1 VTKLEQL
8 TELGQ
13 AVWLDFIRRSL
24 ITSGRLQALV
34 DEGLRGMTSNPTIF
48 DQAIAGSD
56 DYDED
61 LHRLAAGTGSVMEI
75 YEALAMD
82 DIRRAA
88 DVLRPV
94 YNATDGIDG
103 YVSLEVNPQLAHDTE
118 RTVAEARR
126 LFAALGR
133 PNIMIKVPATSA
145 GVPAIRTLI
154 GDGVNVNVTLIFS
167 LDHYRAIAEAY
178 ISGLE
183 DLAARGGILSQAA
196 SVASF
201 FVSRIDTAVDQALDS
216 HAENGQSPASS
227 AQSLKG
233 KIAIASAK
241 TAYGLFGEIF
251 AGERWERLAAQGAR
265 VQRPLWASTSTK
277 NPAYPDTMYVDTLIG
292 PHTVNTLP
300 PATLDAFRDHGT
312 VTLTLGSGLDEAGA
326 QLARLAEMGIDLAAI
341 TQKLQDDG
349 VAAFARSFD
358 SLLSSIGEK
367 CRQLRN
373 DR

>member
-1 VTKLEQL
+1 MTKLEQL
-8 TELGQ
+8 AELGQ

-24 ITSGRLQALV
+24 ITSGKLQNLV

-48 DQAIAGSD
+48 EQAIAGSD

-61 LHRLAAGTGSVMEI
+61 LQRLVTSTRSVMEI

-94 YNATDGIDG
+94 YNASDGIDG

-118 RTVAEARR
+118 GTVAEARR

-133 PNIMIKVPATSA
+133 PNVMIKVPSTPA
-145 GVPAIRTLI
+145 GIPAIRTLI

-167 LDHYRAIAEAY
+167 LDHYRAVAEAY

-183 DLAARGGILSQAA
+183 DLAAGGGTLSKAA

-201 FVSRIDTAVDQALDS
+201 FVSRIDTAVDQALDR
-216 HAENGQSPASS
+216 HAGDAQSPTSK

-233 KIAIASAK
+233 TIAIASAK
-241 TAYGLFGEIF
+241 AAYALFREIF
-251 AGERWERLAAQGAR
+251 AGERWERLATQGAR

-277 NPAYPDTMYVDTLIG
+277 NPAYRDTIYVDTLIG

-300 PATLDAFRDHGT
+300 PATLDAFRDHGA
-312 VTLTLGSGLDEAGA
+312 VALTLETGLDEAKP
-326 QLARLAEMGIDLAAI
+326 QLARLADLGIDLAAI

-367 CRQLRN
+367 CRRLRN
-373 DR
+373 AQ

>member
-1 VTKLEQL
+1 MTKLEQL
-8 TELGQ
+8 AELGQ

-24 ITSGRLQALV
+24 ITSGKLQALV

-48 DQAIAGSD
+48 EQAIAGSD
-56 DYDED
+56 DYDQD
-61 LHRLAAGTGSVMEI
+61 LRRLVAGTRSVMEI

-94 YNATDGIDG
+94 YNASDGIDG

-118 RTVAEARR
+118 GTVAEARR

-133 PNIMIKVPATSA
+133 PNVMIKVPSTPA
-145 GVPAIRTLI
+145 GIPAIRTLI
-154 GDGVNVNVTLIFS
+154 GDGVNVNITLIFS
-167 LDHYRAIAEAY
+167 LDHYRAVTEAY

-183 DLAARGGILSQAA
+183 DLAAGGDTLSQVA

-201 FVSRIDTAVDQALDS
+201 FVSRIDTAVDQALDRR
-216 HAENGQSPASS
+216 AGDAQSPTSK

-233 KIAIASAK
+233 RIAIASAK
-241 TAYGLFGEIF
+241 AAYALFGEIF
-251 AGERWERLAAQGAR
+251 AGERWERLVAQGAR

-312 VTLTLGSGLDEAGA
+312 VALTLETGPDEARA
-326 QLARLAEMGIDLAAI
+326 QLARLADLDIDLDAT

-349 VAAFARSFD
+349 VAAFAKSFD

-367 CRQLRN
+367 CERLHN